1 MKNPCETVAKSP
13 CTIFLIC
20 VQKLSKIKE
29 EKWDDN
35 KVGGDNMG
43 LFGTEAPTSVA
54 AQCDQVLMAARSS
67 KA

>member
-1 MKNPCETVAKSP
+1 MKFSVKKAPKV
-13 CTIFLIC
+13 
-20 VQKLSKIKE
+20 KE

-54 AQCDQVLMAARSS
+54 AQCDQVLMAARSP